1 MDTYKIR
8 LDLISRRQQI
18 IDLSKEVNAGRKP
31 VELDQTR
38 VGRLSRMDALQLE
51 AMAEETVRRRNAEIL
66 QIDAALGRIENDE
79 YGLCV
84 KCGQEIGVKRLELQP
99 MVAFCIE
106 CATGN

>member
-51 AMAEETVRRRNAEIL
+51 AMAEETVRRRKAEIL